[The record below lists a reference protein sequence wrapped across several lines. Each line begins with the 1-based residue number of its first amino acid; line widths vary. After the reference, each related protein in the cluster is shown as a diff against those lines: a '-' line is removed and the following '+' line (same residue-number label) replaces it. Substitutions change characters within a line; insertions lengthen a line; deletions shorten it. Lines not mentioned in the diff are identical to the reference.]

1 MPVFGRTKKESY
13 TAPTPAKEGEATA
26 KEAFNIQYDSEYFV
40 NGRRDVESTN
50 YRDEWKPILEAIEST
65 TGKKFSNPGN
75 WLYLPTPDDRN
86 TSITNPYREFDSENP
101 EQSLQAATPLY
112 NRQELYDTS
121 SNKVFDY
128 IAENQ
133 DLFANVSE
141 VKNLNGTVISER
153 VKEKVLKRLAN
164 MQNLNK
170 KERST
175 GNYLSGFGG
184 AMAAT
189 ITDVPNFIVTGA
201 TLWATKGRSLSLAK
215 TMTLEAFA
223 NAGAEVIAQE
233 EVMDWYAS
241 LDLPYTMEEFYYN
254 VAAAAAGGA
263 ILSGGMKVAFKI
275 PGLTAAQ
282 WRKGKKAID
291 KANARKAGLEYK
303 EDIILNAAEKEGKI
317 EDKFENETPYKEE
330 ADPSGQKNID
340 DQNQAAAALIQEDGS
355 KLPTTPIN
363 EVKDYDVLDS
373 NKSSAVLVD
382 PDNIEIDAAKFQFK
396 EGGDEFGVTERLQD
410 VTEWDDVKSNVAII
424 YETADGKQFIVDGHQ
439 RVALAKKI
447 KAQQTEQTVWE
458 DLPNDLDA
466 RIAVLQEAF
475 NKRLPVQAVQLQQAI
490 DAGEI
495 KSINDLLEFTA
506 YYNKYYKGK
515 KTKGSEFKAPK
526 ILAYIRKETD
536 GVSIEAVRAEAAA
549 KNIAEGSGTLVD
561 AAKIFR
567 DDPGLVK
574 LLPPRSK
581 LVEQAKGLANLSD
594 EAFMAAINGVV
605 TPEYGAIVG
614 RYIDNPADQLATMK
628 LLQKLN
634 PQNATQVESIVAQAK
649 AIGFQKAE
657 QTGLFGD
664 EVIAENAF
672 LSRAKILDTTLKF
685 LREKKSIFKTLVDDA
700 SVIEEFGN
708 SLNKLTNAQKDKVYG
723 QAIETIKQNANNVG
737 DIADNLTALAKEFES
752 KGSKNIGDF
761 AKRFAENLEQGI
773 KSGNFKRI
781 DASGGRRYDTNT
793 KKADTGNTIRKEYD
807 DPDLIKKYDKP
818 VILTQIKQELSDLEA
833 NVDQIA
839 KDNGLQDSF
848 GFEDGSTGTLKD
860 ANLDVIKKESLR
872 EQKMIDELKDC

>member
-175 GNYLSGFGG
+175 GNYLAGFGG

-447 KAQQTEQTVWE
+447 KAQH
-458 DLPNDLDA
+458 
-466 RIAVLQEAF
+466 
-475 NKRLPVQAVQLQQAI
+475 
-490 DAGEI
+490 
-495 KSINDLLEFTA
+495 
-506 YYNKYYKGK
+506 KGK